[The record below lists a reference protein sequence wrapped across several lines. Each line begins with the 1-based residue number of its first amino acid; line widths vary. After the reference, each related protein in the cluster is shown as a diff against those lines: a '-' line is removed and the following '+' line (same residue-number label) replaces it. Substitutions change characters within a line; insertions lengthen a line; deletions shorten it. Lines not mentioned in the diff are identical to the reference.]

1 MTLMMNVVA
10 KLYRVFA
17 GQDIEMVFPTS
28 QCVIERKYNIRQ
40 SIRDVCSAEDC
51 VEIARNVSHN
61 TGNADYLWDRLVNC
75 FRSTLPTEG
84 ELQRLSI
91 LQQKVEG
98 SCGEEEYAVTTL
110 WLCALQSIIEAEWK
124 RILRKRRS
132 VSENQ
137 LFNLRTTRCHLKKRS
152 LSF

>member
-1 MTLMMNVVA
+1 MMLMNVVA

-17 GQDIEMVFPTS
+17 GQYIEIVFPT
-28 QCVIERKYNIRQ
+28 QCVIERKYNLRR
-40 SIRDVCSAEDC
+40 SIRDISSAQDC
-51 VEIARNVSHN
+51 VEIARNVSYN
-61 TGNADYLWDRLVNC
+61 AGNADYLWDRLVNC
-75 FRSTLPTEG
+75 FRSALPTEE

-98 SCGEEEYAVTTL
+98 FCGEEEYAVTTL
-110 WLCALQSIIEAEWK
+110 WLCALQSIIETEWK
-124 RILRKRRS
+124 RISRKRRS

-137 LFNLRTTRCHLKKRS
+137 LFNLCTTRCHLKKRS